1 MDSRSVSTPFCCC
14 VITLIRSNESF
25 FVAKEEGIEKSPPV
39 GIADQAK
46 AKQVGNFHVRAKAL
60 LNKGKVVGKKVTSQA
75 KIVKHVFDLIDFEKY
90 MDIMSKEFDGV
101 LI

>member
-1 MDSRSVSTPFCCC
+1 M
-14 VITLIRSNESF
+14 IRSNESF

-46 AKQVGNFHVRAKAL
+46 ANQVGNFHVRAKAL
-60 LNKGKVVGKKVTSQA
+60 LNKGKVVGKKVISQA
-75 KIVKHVFDLIDFEKY
+75 KTVKQIDFEKY